1 MQGTQTGRL
10 VMFAVFALAMGAGC
24 NRAASPAVSA
34 AAPNDSIPY
43 VDPPAIGTFPSGPG
57 VIQGWIDA
65 MDTSRIRQHGWDI
78 WASITSPARSGNR
91 EPVWETWFAGN
102 EVFMDSARAAPVLVA
117 SGGDPAKVV
126 IPRARLRHPY
136 EVPRQAHHDRRFEGG
151 SIPVNLAERT
161 FSFNRFTQ
169 STAKYI
175 VAKQL
180 ADYAV
185 MQRINQ
191 TFNKTRTPIALRQ
204 VLVSRDSV
212 DALSIVLKP
221 VFQFISGSQ
230 PSCLPYWNGDSPV
243 ATGSPGRNPVAVTW
257 KQYVIVDPRRTL
269 KGPLASGK
277 GVLNCPGGATMYP
290 VVTLDR
296 FYAHAITAS
305 DSANFSAFAAENGDD
320 IGTASLTD
328 QASILAMVRPGNF
341 GLLVAMHVTGKE
353 IVNWTWQSFWWSPFP
368 NDSLGRDRP
377 ASIASPWNN
386 YQMTT
391 AYYMTA
397 PASAKQQGAP
407 VIAYNPYLETSLSGQ
422 IVTPD
427 TSVRPPRT
435 RTADT
440 LTWFGP
446 GTNCMTCHRMAAW
459 KDTVVL
465 DSMGVRRYSLSP
477 PPYYPAAYMSGNEP
491 RWFSTVTK
499 TDFLWSVAIRTRI
512 ASGVAPAPPR

>member
-1 MQGTQTGRL
+1 MQGTQTGRR
-10 VMFAVFALAMGAGC
+10 VVFAVLALAMGVGC
-24 NRAASPAVSA
+24 SRPASPRESA
-34 AAPNDSIPY
+34 AAPDDSLPY
-43 VDPPAIGTFPSGPG
+43 VDPPSIGSFPSGPG

-65 MDTSRIRQHGWDI
+65 TDTAHIRQHGWDL
-78 WASITSPARSGNR
+78 WASITSPAVAGSRV
-91 EPVWETWFAGN
+91 PVWETWFAGN
-102 EVFMDSARAAPVLVA
+102 EVFMDSAQAAPLLAA
-117 SGGDPAKVV
+117 SGGDPAKLV
-126 IPRARLRHPY
+126 IPRARLRRPY
-136 EVPRQAHHDRRFEGG
+136 EIPRQAHHNRRFEGG
-151 SIPVNLAERT
+151 SIPVNPAERT

-175 VAKQL
+175 VARQL

-191 TFNKTRTPIALRQ
+191 TFTRNNTPIAQRQ
-204 VLVSRDSV
+204 VLVSQDSV

-221 VFQFISGSQ
+221 VFQFVSGSQ

-243 ATGSPGRNPVAVTW
+243 ATGSAGRNPVAVTW
-257 KQYVIVDPRRTL
+257 KQYVIVDPTRSL

-296 FYAHAITAS
+296 FHAHVISAA

-320 IGTASLTD
+320 IGTASQTD
-328 QASILAMVRPGNF
+328 QASILAMVRPGNL

-377 ASIASPWNN
+377 ASIGAPWNN

-391 AYYMTA
+391 AYFMTT
-397 PASAKQQGAP
+397 PASAKQQGTP

-422 IVTPD
+422 IVTKRKP
-427 TSVRPPRT
+427 VPPNT
-435 RTADT
+435 RAADT
-440 LTWFGP
+440 LSWFGP

-459 KDTVVL
+459 KDTTVI
-465 DSMGVRRYSLSP
+465 DSMGVRRYSIAP
-477 PPYYPAAYMSGNEP
+477 PPYYPAAYMSGAEE

-512 ASGVAPAPPR
+512 PTGVAPPPAR